1 MKSERQEKIIEII
14 SAQDIETQEEL
25 TARLAE
31 AGFSATQATVSRD
44 IREMKLTKVATA
56 DGRQKYSV
64 ITAQNVDVLN
74 KYQKVLATGIISMD
88 TAENIIVVKT
98 VSGMAM
104 AVGAALDSMEIPGL
118 MGCIA
123 GDDTIFCVA
132 KTRQLAPEIIANIK
146 KVAY

>member
-1 MKSERQEKIIEII
+1 MKSKRQEKIIEII
-14 SAQDIETQEEL
+14 GSRDIETQEEL
-25 TARLAE
+25 TAQLAK

-64 ITAQNVDVLN
+64 MTGHSVDVLS
-74 KYQKVLATGIISMD
+74 KYQKVLATGIVSMD
-88 TAENIIVVKT
+88 TAENIIVIKT

-104 AVGAALDSMEIPGL
+104 AVAAALDNMEIPGL

-123 GDDTIFCVA
+123 GDDTIFCAA
-132 KTRQLAPEIIANIK
+132 KNSKMAPEIIANIR